1 MASAKS
7 IAEATGLPVSKETVQ
22 RELKRNE
29 YHHERI
35 WISQCL
41 TMEQKKKQL
50 AFAQKHVTKS
60 LADWKKVI
68 FTDEK

>member
-7 IAEATGLPVSKETVQ
+7 IVEATGLPVSKETVQ
-22 RELKRNE
+22 RELKQNE

-35 WISQCL
+35 QISQCL

-50 AFAQKHVTKS
+50 AFA
-60 LADWKKVI
+60 
-68 FTDEK
+68 